1 MFNVLITES
10 KQCITPVLILG
21 LMISQFTA
29 CKKGGVSPDGDPDA
43 LTLKAQQTELLN
55 DASLPVAVSGTYQAV
70 VIRWER
76 FNNSDYHDEGFLTFD
91 KPDTNFI
98 KSTYYLQ
105 VDPTLGKDSVQ
116 LTFWGNGYGGEIAKR
131 NLGRFK
137 VSQVLP
143 RSKSGDAATGYT
155 LDSWQFGSAVDL
167 NQIHIAR
174 MAYPAKTELS
184 YGMTLCRILNKS
196 RADYG
201 QIAMNITG
209 QSDPTSNPRNLNPW
223 GHFTFTRR
231 STGTLLNR

>member
-1 MFNVLITES
+1 MLNVLITKVKPHIS
-10 KQCITPVLILG
+10 PLLVLLLIGQL
-21 LMISQFTA
+21 IA

-76 FNNSDYHDEGFLTFD
+76 FNNSDYKNEGFLTY
-91 KPDTNFI
+91 DTPSIESN
-98 KSTYYLQ
+98 YYLQ
-105 VDPTLGKDSVQ
+105 VDPTVGKDSIQ

-137 VSQVLP
+137 VSQVLS
-143 RSKSGDAATGYT
+143 RTKSGDEATGYT
-155 LDSWQFGSAVDL
+155 LDSWQFGSALDL
-167 NQIHIAR
+167 NQIHVAR
-174 MAYPAKTELS
+174 LGYANKTELS
-184 YGMTLCRILNKS
+184 YGMTLCRILDKS

>member
-1 MFNVLITES
+1 MFSVSISTIKSCISSLLMLLLIG
-10 KQCITPVLILG
+10 QL
-21 LMISQFTA
+21 TA

-43 LTLKAQQTELLN
+43 LTQKAQQTELLN

-76 FNNSDYHDEGFLTFD
+76 FYNSDYKDEGFLTY
-91 KPDTNFI
+91 DTPTI
-98 KSTYYLQ
+98 DSKYYLQ
-105 VDPTLGKDSVQ
+105 VDPTIGKDSVQ
-116 LTFWGNGYGGEIAKR
+116 LTFWGNGYGGEIPKR

-137 VSQVLP
+137 VSQILS
-143 RSKSGDAATGYT
+143 RTKSGGAATGYT
-155 LDSWQFGSAVDL
+155 LDSWQFGSALDL

-174 MAYPAKTELS
+174 MAYANKTELS
-184 YGMTLCRILNKS
+184 YGMSLCRVLDKS

-209 QSDPTSNPRNLNPW
+209 QSDPTSNPQKLNPW

>member
-1 MFNVLITES
+1 MYNVPTS
-10 KQCITPVLILG
+10 KVKPRITPLLILLLIG
-21 LMISQFTA
+21 QLTA
-29 CKKGGVSPDGDPDA
+29 CKKGGLSPDGDPDA

-55 DASLPVAVSGTYQAV
+55 DASLPVALSGTYQAV

-76 FNNSDYHDEGFLTFD
+76 FNNSDYKDEGFLTYD
-91 KPDTNFI
+91 APAIDSK
-98 KSTYYLQ
+98 YYLQ
-105 VDPTLGKDSVQ
+105 VDPTSGKDSIQ
-116 LTFWGNGYGGEIAKR
+116 LTFWGNGYGGEITKR

-137 VSQVLP
+137 VSQVLN
-143 RSKSGDAATGYT
+143 RTKSGDAATGYT

-174 MAYPAKTELS
+174 MAYANKTELS
-184 YGMTLCRILNKS
+184 YGMTLCRILDKS
-196 RADYG
+196 SADYG

-209 QSDPTSNPRNLNPW
+209 QSDPTSNPQKLNPW

>member
-1 MFNVLITES
+1 MVNVLIAKVKPRIS
-10 KQCITPVLILG
+10 PL
-21 LMISQFTA
+21 LMLLLISQFTA

-55 DASLPVAVSGTYQAV
+55 DASLPVALSGTYQAV

-76 FNNSDYHDEGFLTFD
+76 FNNSDYKNEGFVTY
-91 KPDTNFI
+91 DTPSIESN
-98 KSTYYLQ
+98 YYLQ
-105 VDPTLGKDSVQ
+105 VDPTVGKDSIQ
-116 LTFWGNGYGGEIAKR
+116 LTFWGNGYGGEIPKR

-137 VSQVLP
+137 VTQVLSP
-143 RSKSGDAATGYT
+143 NKSGDEATGYT
-155 LDSWQFGSAVDL
+155 LDSWQFGSALDL

-174 MAYPAKTELS
+174 LAYANKTELS
-184 YGMTLCRILNKS
+184 YGMTLCRILDKS

-231 STGTLLNR
+231 STGTLMNR

>member
-1 MFNVLITES
+1 MFNVLIT
-10 KQCITPVLILG
+10 KFKLRITPLLMLLLIGQL
-21 LMISQFTA
+21 TA
-29 CKKGGVSPDGDPDA
+29 CKKGGVSPDGDPDE

-76 FNNSDYHDEGFLTFD
+76 FNNSDYKDEGFLTY
-91 KPDTNFI
+91 DTPTI
-98 KSTYYLQ
+98 DSKYYLQ
-105 VDPTLGKDSVQ
+105 VDPTVGKDSIQ
-116 LTFWGNGYGGEIAKR
+116 LTFWGNGNIEGEIAKR

-137 VSQVLP
+137 VSQVFS
-143 RSKSGDAATGYT
+143 RNKSGDAATGYT

-174 MAYPAKTELS
+174 MAYANKTELS
-184 YGMTLCRILNKS
+184 YGMTLCRILDKS

-201 QIAMNITG
+201 QIAMNING
-209 QSDPTSNPRNLNPW
+209 QSEPTSNPQTLNPW

-231 STGTLLNR
+231 STGTLLSR

>member
-1 MFNVLITES
+1 MLNVLITKVKPHIS
-10 KQCITPVLILG
+10 PLLVLLLIGQL
-21 LMISQFTA
+21 TA

-43 LTLKAQQTELLN
+43 LTLKSQQTELLN

-76 FNNSDYHDEGFLTFD
+76 FNNSDYKNEGFLTY
-91 KPDTNFI
+91 DTPSIESN
-98 KSTYYLQ
+98 YYLQ
-105 VDPTLGKDSVQ
+105 VEPTVGKDSIQ

-137 VSQVLP
+137 VSQVLS
-143 RSKSGDAATGYT
+143 RTKSGDEATGYT
-155 LDSWQFGSAVDL
+155 LDSWQFGSALDL

-174 MAYPAKTELS
+174 LAYANKTELS
-184 YGMTLCRILNKS
+184 YGMTLCRILDKS

>member
-1 MFNVLITES
+1 MLNVLITKVKPHIS
-10 KQCITPVLILG
+10 PLLVLLLIG
-21 LMISQFTA
+21 QFTA

-76 FNNSDYHDEGFLTFD
+76 FNNSDYKNEGFLTY
-91 KPDTNFI
+91 DTPSIESN
-98 KSTYYLQ
+98 YYLQ
-105 VDPTLGKDSVQ
+105 VEPTVGKDSIQ

-137 VSQVLP
+137 VTKVLS
-143 RSKSGDAATGYT
+143 RNKSGDEATGYT
-155 LDSWQFGSAVDL
+155 LDSWQFGSALDL

-174 MAYPAKTELS
+174 LAYATKTELS
-184 YGMTLCRILNKS
+184 YGMTLCRILDKS

>member
-1 MFNVLITES
+1 MLNVLITKVKPHIS
-10 KQCITPVLILG
+10 PLLVLLLIGQL
-21 LMISQFTA
+21 TA

-76 FNNSDYHDEGFLTFD
+76 FNNSDYKNEGFVTY
-91 KPDTNFI
+91 DTPSIESN
-98 KSTYYLQ
+98 YYLQ
-105 VDPTLGKDSVQ
+105 VDPTVGKDSIQ

-137 VSQVLP
+137 VSQVLS
-143 RSKSGDAATGYT
+143 RTKSGDEATGYT
-155 LDSWQFGSAVDL
+155 LDSWQFGSAPDL

-174 MAYPAKTELS
+174 LAYANKTELS
-184 YGMTLCRILNKS
+184 YGMTLCRILDKS